1 MARRY
6 RVGPGEFHSTP
17 PVQPASDVD
26 LRGLRERHW
35 RLLSLVAEHALLDSE
50 CAAELMFGSRPA
62 AVRHLQALARAGL
75 VWRFAR
81 DDDRTHRAFYEVST
95 NGVDAL
101 TARTRASGLPVPVN
115 LGGAHRDQYVTNHV
129 HVGLVRAAKAS
140 EGRAWLY
147 SWHRGVEAAAGMR
160 RLGISSV
167 YPQAAGTWLE
177 NGRVLRFLLH
187 VDDDRHSLSS
197 EPPPAAQAL
206 AGYRLG
212 RTGIPATALL
222 VLAST
227 AEREAELH
235 RNLTAQPLPVPV
247 AATTPQ
253 RLYALGDPS
262 AKIWTPTSTEPGRL
276 VRLIDV
282 APY

>member
-1 MARRY
+1 M
-6 RVGPGEFHSTP
+6 
-17 PVQPASDVD
+17 D